1 MGEFTERS
9 FIFPLSGAI
18 LIVCKK
24 PPKEVHFIMA
34 KKEFKAESKRLLDL
48 MINSIYTHKEIFLRE
63 IISNASDACD
73 KLCYQALTDDSVGL
87 TRKDFAIELSV
98 DKDARTITVSDN
110 GIGMDQADLENNLGV
125 IASSGSYRF
134 KQEVGEDT
142 KDTDVIGQFGVGF
155 YSAFMIAD
163 HITVITKKYGAD
175 QAYQWE
181 SDGADGYTVTEAVRD
196 HAGTDI
202 IMHVKEDADEEKYS
216 EFLEPYRL
224 QELVRKYSDY
234 IRFPIKMEVSKTRRK
249 EGSPDDKPEYET
261 YEEVETL
268 NSMVPIWQRSKS
280 DVTPEEYNK
289 FYKEKFHD
297 FVDPQRVIPVSVEGM
312 VTYKALLFIPGATP
326 FDYYTKDFE
335 AGLQLYSNGVLIMD
349 HCADLLP
356 EHFRFVRGVVD
367 SPDLSLNISRELLQH
382 DRQLKV
388 IANNLEKK
396 IKADLTKLL
405 TDDRAAYEVFWK
417 NFGRQIKYGVVGEYG
432 AHKELLQDLLLFYSS
447 TEKKPVT
454 LAEYVSRMQEDQ
466 KYIYFAAGETI
477 DKIDKLPQTETLKDK
492 GVEILYFTEEVD
504 EFCAQILH
512 QYQEKELRSV
522 LDQEIEEGAEKKAEE
537 AADAHKAAFELVKEA
552 LGDKVK
558 EVKASARLK
567 SHPVCLTAGE
577 GLSFEME
584 KYFQQV
590 QPDAGIKADRIL
602 ELNVEHP
609 AFQALENAAASDPE
623 KAKKYAAL
631 LYNQALLIAGL
642 PLEDP
647 SGYTDLV
654 CELMK

>member
-1 MGEFTERS
+1 
-9 FIFPLSGAI
+9 
-18 LIVCKK
+18 
-24 PPKEVHFIMA
+24 MA
-34 KKEFKAESKRLLDL
+34 KKQFKAESKRLLDL

-73 KLCYQALTDDSVGL
+73 KLCYQALTDESVGMN
-87 TRKDFAIELSV
+87 RSDFRIELKV
-98 DKDARTITVSDN
+98 DKDARTLTVSDN
-110 GIGMDQADLENNLGV
+110 GIGMDREDLENNLGV
-125 IASSGSYRF
+125 IASSGSYKF
-134 KQEVGEDT
+134 KQEIGDDT

-155 YSAFMIAD
+155 YSAFMVAD
-163 HITVITKKYGAD
+163 QITVVTKKFGAES
-175 QAYQWE
+175 AYTWT
-181 SDGADGYTVTEAVRD
+181 SSGADGYTITEGGRD
-196 HAGTDI
+196 SVGTDI
-202 IMHVKEDADEEKYS
+202 IMHIKPDTDDEHYS
-216 EFLEPYRL
+216 EFLESWRI

-234 IRFPIKMEVSKTRRK
+234 IRFPIRMEVSKTRRK

-261 YEEVETL
+261 YQEVETL
-268 NSMVPIWQRSKS
+268 NSMVPIWQRSKGS
-280 DVTPEEYNK
+280 VTPEEYNK
-289 FYKEKFHD
+289 FYRDKFHD
-297 FVDPQRVIPVSVEGM
+297 YADPQKVIAVSAEGA

-326 FDYYTKDFE
+326 FDYYTKEFE
-335 AGLQLYSNGVLIMD
+335 KGLQLYSNGVLIMD
-349 HCADLLP
+349 KCADLLP

-388 IANNLEKK
+388 IASNLEKK
-396 IKADLTKLL
+396 IKSELAKMLQE
-405 TDDRAAYEVFWK
+405 DRAGYETFWK

-432 AHKELLQDLLLFYSS
+432 AHKDLLQDLLLFYSS

-454 LAEYVSRMQEDQ
+454 LDEYVGRMKEDQ
-466 KYIYFAAGETI
+466 KYIYYAAGESL
-477 DKIDKLPQTETLKDK
+477 DKIDKLPQTELLKDS
-492 GVEILYFTEEVD
+492 GTEILYFTEEVD

-512 QYQEKELRSV
+512 TYKDKEFRSI

-537 AADAHKAAFELVKEA
+537 AAGAHKAALDFVKEA

-558 EVKASARLK
+558 EVKVSTRLK

-584 KYFQQV
+584 KYFQSI
-590 QPDAGIKADRIL
+590 QPDSAIHAERIL
-602 ELNVEHP
+602 ELNVDHP
-609 AFQALENAAASDPE
+609 AFQALEAAVTADPD
-623 KAKKYAAL
+623 KAKTYAAL

-654 CELMK
+654 CQLMH

>member
-1 MGEFTERS
+1 
-9 FIFPLSGAI
+9 
-18 LIVCKK
+18 
-24 PPKEVHFIMA
+24 
-34 KKEFKAESKRLLDL
+34 

-73 KLCYQALTDDSVGL
+73 KLCYQALTDESVGMN
-87 TRKDFAIELSV
+87 RSDFRIELKV
-98 DKDARTITVSDN
+98 DKDARTLTVSDN
-110 GIGMDQADLENNLGV
+110 GIGMDREDLENNLGV
-125 IASSGSYRF
+125 IASSGSYKF
-134 KQEVGEDT
+134 KQEIGDDT

-155 YSAFMIAD
+155 YSAFMVAD
-163 HITVITKKYGAD
+163 QITVVTKKFGAES
-175 QAYQWE
+175 AYTWT
-181 SDGADGYTVTEAVRD
+181 SSGADGYTITEGGRD
-196 HAGTDI
+196 SVGTDI
-202 IMHVKEDADEEKYS
+202 IMHIKPDTDDEHYS
-216 EFLEPYRL
+216 EFLESWRI

-234 IRFPIKMEVSKTRRK
+234 IRFPIRMEVSKTRRK

-261 YEEVETL
+261 YQEVETL
-268 NSMVPIWQRSKS
+268 NSMVPIWQRSKGS
-280 DVTPEEYNK
+280 VTPEEYNK
-289 FYKEKFHD
+289 FYRDKFHD
-297 FVDPQRVIPVSVEGM
+297 YADPQKVIAVSAEGA

-326 FDYYTKDFE
+326 FDYYTKEFE
-335 AGLQLYSNGVLIMD
+335 KGLQLYSNGVLIMD
-349 HCADLLP
+349 KCADLLP

-388 IANNLEKK
+388 IASNLEKK
-396 IKADLTKLL
+396 IKSELAKMLQE
-405 TDDRAAYEVFWK
+405 DRAGYETFWK

-432 AHKELLQDLLLFYSS
+432 AHKDLLQDLLLFYSS

-454 LAEYVSRMQEDQ
+454 LDEYVGRMKEDQ
-466 KYIYFAAGETI
+466 KYLYYAAGESL
-477 DKIDKLPQTETLKDK
+477 DKIDKLPQTELLKDS
-492 GVEILYFTEEVD
+492 GTEILYFTEEVD

-512 QYQEKELRSV
+512 TYKDKEFRSI

-537 AADAHKAAFELVKEA
+537 AADAHKAALDFVKEA

-558 EVKASARLK
+558 EVKVSTRLK

-584 KYFQQV
+584 KYFQSI
-590 QPDAGIKADRIL
+590 QPDSAIHAERIL
-602 ELNVEHP
+602 ELNVDHP
-609 AFQALENAAASDPE
+609 AFQALEAAVTADPD
-623 KAKKYAAL
+623 KAKTYAAL

-654 CELMK
+654 CQLMH